1 MALANSLAFLLYL
14 ACTATLI
21 RQFVQSKNT
30 VGKTLPVGIL
40 TILAILF
47 HTAGI
52 FFIMR
57 EAGGWDVSLIT
68 TISIISWLMAV
79 TTFILGAKFTKA
91 HPGIIVYPLV
101 ALSIILNI
109 EAPKTPAEGLIDPA
123 LEWHILLSL
132 AAYSLFSLAA
142 IQSLVFA
149 VQERQLRAK
158 NTSKLVRSLPAL
170 QTMETT
176 LFQLL
181 NTGFLLLTIGLITGF
196 IFLDDMMAQQ
206 VAHKTVLSLIAW
218 LVFAIL
224 LWGRWRHGW
233 RGKTAVKWTLVGFSF
248 LALAYI
254 GSKFVLEFLL

>member
-21 RQFVQSKNT
+21 RQFVQNNNT
-30 VGKTLPVGIL
+30 VGKTLPIGVL

-47 HTAGI
+47 HSAGI
-52 FFIMR
+52 FFTMR
-57 EAGGWDVSLIT
+57 DAGGWDVSLIT

-79 TTFILGAKFTKA
+79 VTFVFGAKFTKA
-91 HPGIIVYPLV
+91 HPGIVVYPIV
-101 ALSIILNI
+101 ALSIILNV
-109 EAPKTPAEGLIDPA
+109 EAPKHVPQGISNPA

-142 IQSLVFA
+142 IQSLVLA
-149 VQERQLRAK
+149 IQEKQLRNK
-158 NTSKLVRSLPAL
+158 NNSRLVRSLPAL

-181 NTGFLLLTIGLITGF
+181 STGFILLTIGLATGF
-196 IFLDDMMAQQ
+196 IFLEDMMAQQ
-206 VAHKTVLSLIAW
+206 VAHKTVLSLIGW

-224 LWGRWRHGW
+224 LWGRWRFGW
-233 RGKTAVKWTLVGFSF
+233 RGKTAIKWTLVGFLF

-254 GSKFVLEFLL
+254 GTKFVLEFLL